1 MISKDISNYQSYDI
15 FIHEKGQFWPRSGGS
30 LKKYLFLFY
39 GSSNYGSFSLVR
51 SSKKI
56 GFSAKD
62 KSFQRPFPLDMSSF
76 GQTDVVTVNPGTEV
90 ELRISTVNIEN
101 LKTGETNCIEDKTY
115 SLTQC
120 LKKYTLAKTQE
131 RSRKY
136 H

>member
-1 MISKDISNYQSYDI
+1 
-15 FIHEKGQFWPRSGGS
+15 
-30 LKKYLFLFY
+30 
-39 GSSNYGSFSLVR
+39 
-51 SSKKI
+51 
-56 GFSAKD
+56 
-62 KSFQRPFPLDMSSF
+62 MSSF